1 MDLHITRDELIRGL
15 GRVQGIIERRT
26 TNPMLSHVLLS
37 ARGASLRMTATDLHH
52 TLIAD
57 YPARVEKE
65 GDLSLDAGI
74 SAADTVLGNAVLP
87 ALGVGSAWWPRCR

>member
-37 ARGASLRMTATDLHH
+37 ARGASLR
-52 TLIAD
+52 
-57 YPARVEKE
+57 
-65 GDLSLDAGI
+65 
-74 SAADTVLGNAVLP
+74 
-87 ALGVGSAWWPRCR
+87 